1 MDRGV
6 DRALDSETAAKA
18 TERFLD
24 NETTKRVWGKVLESD
39 EAQKLVERVAD
50 APEVRA
56 AIAKQGIGMLEDLR
70 RGVRSAARQVDTA
83 IERVARRVLRRP
95 QRERR
100 PIYAG
105 SFSRLL
111 ALAIDAGVVYGS
123 LLLVTAAIAALI
135 NLFSSGD
142 QQAGTAVIALG
153 FTAWSLIAI
162 AYLVIFWSGAG
173 RTPGMSFVA
182 IRMLSEDGRPVRPG
196 QAFRRV
202 IWLGISALPLL
213 LGYWGVLFERERRG
227 WPDRRAHTVVCY
239 ADPELDKDL
248 GLDRLVEQLVRLAP
262 LAGRDPERD
271 VAAAVLVER
280 VIRGDH
286 GLDAGVRELLAP
298 GSRRLQLPEVAD
310 HVPVVVARVADVQLG
325 EAVGMERVV
334 ADAEQLAELVAAY
347 PWRSLGGGLDAGEL
361 RRDLAEP
368 AAGLGILGLRMRRRL
383 AGAVE
388 VMAVHPLELG
398 RGDQPHGRGDPVL
411 ERRHRVDTRLADH
424 LGRHVGPGVQA
435 VRGDAA
441 CPRAPR
447 RGRR

>member
-1 MDRGV
+1 MEARPPASESDTPEEHPDPSARVDSPANGTVGSLLESAARAGFSGARGVARRLGIDRAVDRGV

-18 TERFLD
+18 TESFLE

-56 AIAKQGIGMLEDLR
+56 AIAKQGIGLVDDLR

-135 NLFSSGD
+135 NVFSSGD

-213 LGYWGVLFERERRG
+213 LGFWGVLFERERRG

-239 ADPELDKDL
+239 ADPDLDKDL
-248 GLDRLVEQLVRLAP
+248 A
-262 LAGRDPERD
+262 
-271 VAAAVLVER
+271 
-280 VIRGDH
+280 
-286 GLDAGVRELLAP
+286 
-298 GSRRLQLPEVAD
+298 
-310 HVPVVVARVADVQLG
+310 
-325 EAVGMERVV
+325 
-334 ADAEQLAELVAAY
+334 
-347 PWRSLGGGLDAGEL
+347 
-361 RRDLAEP
+361 
-368 AAGLGILGLRMRRRL
+368 
-383 AGAVE
+383 
-388 VMAVHPLELG
+388 
-398 RGDQPHGRGDPVL
+398 
-411 ERRHRVDTRLADH
+411 
-424 LGRHVGPGVQA
+424 
-435 VRGDAA
+435 
-441 CPRAPR
+441 
-447 RGRR
+447 

>member
-1 MDRGV
+1 MEARPPASESDTPEEHPDPSARVDSPANGTVGSLLESAARAGFSGARGVARRLGIDRAVDRGV

-18 TERFLD
+18 TESFLE

-56 AIAKQGIGMLEDLR
+56 AIAKQGIGLVDDLR

-135 NLFSSGD
+135 NVFSSGD

-196 QAFRRV
+196 PAFRRV

-248 GLDRLVEQLVRLAP
+248 A
-262 LAGRDPERD
+262 
-271 VAAAVLVER
+271 
-280 VIRGDH
+280 
-286 GLDAGVRELLAP
+286 
-298 GSRRLQLPEVAD
+298 
-310 HVPVVVARVADVQLG
+310 
-325 EAVGMERVV
+325 
-334 ADAEQLAELVAAY
+334 
-347 PWRSLGGGLDAGEL
+347 
-361 RRDLAEP
+361 
-368 AAGLGILGLRMRRRL
+368 
-383 AGAVE
+383 
-388 VMAVHPLELG
+388 
-398 RGDQPHGRGDPVL
+398 
-411 ERRHRVDTRLADH
+411 
-424 LGRHVGPGVQA
+424 
-435 VRGDAA
+435 
-441 CPRAPR
+441 
-447 RGRR
+447 